1 MIRRVTVTMKTNQ
14 EQNIFKGTSLSL
26 AHKIQ
31 WLLIKHKKKKKKYKL
46 RRVYN
51 DILHF

>member
-1 MIRRVTVTMKTNQ
+1 MISRVTVTMKTNQ

-31 WLLIKHKKKKKKYKL
+31 WLLIKHKKKKKKKKKKKS
-46 RRVYN
+46 
-51 DILHF
+51 IS

>member
-1 MIRRVTVTMKTNQ
+1 MIRRVTVTMKTNR

-31 WLLIKHKKKKKKYKL
+31 WLLIKHKKKRKYKL